1 MKILVTGASGFIG
14 GRFARFALEQ
24 GLDVRVNGRRAE
36 SVEHLVR
43 RGAEF
48 VPGDLSDPELA
59 RELCRDVEAVV
70 HCAGAVGVWGRY
82 QDFHQGNVQV
92 TENVV
97 EACLKQRV
105 RRLVHLSSPSIY
117 FDGRDHL
124 GLTEE
129 QVPKRFRHPYAA
141 TKYLAE
147 QKVFGAQEF
156 GLETLALRPRFVTG
170 AGDMSIFPR
179 LLKMQRKGRLAIVG
193 NGLNKVDFT
202 SVQNLNEAML
212 SSLLAAGS
220 ALRPSS
226 RARARAESSGR
237 CAGLGSGAGAGATGG
252 LASGL
257 GAAAATVGAAGAG
270 LAADG
275 RALCTNSS
283 PSVSPLVAALRGAD
297 ARCAAGAATWG
308 TAGVAGLAT
317 GASATGAGTTSGAT
331 LLRSGISMGISTGTG
346 RGWVSNSS
354 GNPTTPSSTNTAA
367 PIRRCRARR
376 RITSMLSACD
386 ERESLT
392 GFSACCSL

>member
-48 VPGDLSDPELA
+48 VQGDLSDPILA
-59 RELCRDVEAVV
+59 HDLCSEVEAVV
-70 HCAGAVGVWGRY
+70 HCAGAVGLWGRY
-82 QDFHQGNVQV
+82 QDFHLGNVQV

-129 QVPKRFRHPYAA
+129 QVPKRFKHPYAA

-170 AGDMSIFPR
+170 
-179 LLKMQRKGRLAIVG
+179 
-193 NGLNKVDFT
+193 
-202 SVQNLNEAML
+202 
-212 SSLLAAGS
+212 
-220 ALRPSS
+220 
-226 RARARAESSGR
+226 
-237 CAGLGSGAGAGATGG
+237 
-252 LASGL
+252 
-257 GAAAATVGAAGAG
+257 
-270 LAADG
+270 
-275 RALCTNSS
+275 
-283 PSVSPLVAALRGAD
+283 
-297 ARCAAGAATWG
+297 
-308 TAGVAGLAT
+308 
-317 GASATGAGTTSGAT
+317 
-331 LLRSGISMGISTGTG
+331 
-346 RGWVSNSS
+346 
-354 GNPTTPSSTNTAA
+354 
-367 PIRRCRARR
+367 CR
-376 RITSMLSACD
+376 
-386 ERESLT
+386 
-392 GFSACCSL
+392 